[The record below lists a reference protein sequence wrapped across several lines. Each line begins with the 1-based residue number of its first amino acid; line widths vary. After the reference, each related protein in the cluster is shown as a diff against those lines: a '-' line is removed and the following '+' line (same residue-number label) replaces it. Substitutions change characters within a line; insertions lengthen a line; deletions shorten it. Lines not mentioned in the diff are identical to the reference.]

1 MSKLRRTAPPIGW
14 EHVRNCFPM
23 PNELF
28 LFDLSANALAVYI
41 YLLYCANR
49 HTGQCHPSM
58 PTMAKKLHLSR
69 STVLRCVKTL
79 EEAGLIATEHTDIVT
94 KHGTTDAERRCG
106 MLMQCADT
114 IIEQEPV
121 LSLQRTLDAQRY
133 IINRWNERHDAPMDA
148 DAVRLFLCDER
159 RGALTDEQRTFAKRC
174 KAEIYAAYQR
184 ASFRLLLMG
193 EMLRTGLA
201 DSPEEFFQ
209 LLAPQEQSA

>member
-1 MSKLRRTAPPIGW
+1 
-14 EHVRNCFPM
+14 
-23 PNELF
+23 
-28 LFDLSANALAVYI
+28 
-41 YLLYCANR
+41 
-49 HTGQCHPSM
+49 
-58 PTMAKKLHLSR
+58 
-69 STVLRCVKTL
+69 
-79 EEAGLIATEHTDIVT
+79 
-94 KHGTTDAERRCG
+94 

-133 IINRWNERHDAPMDA
+133 IINRWNERHDA
-148 DAVRLFLCDER
+148 
-159 RGALTDEQRTFAKRC
+159 QRTFAKRC

>member
-1 MSKLRRTAPPIGW
+1 
-14 EHVRNCFPM
+14 
-23 PNELF
+23 
-28 LFDLSANALAVYI
+28 
-41 YLLYCANR
+41 
-49 HTGQCHPSM
+49 
-58 PTMAKKLHLSR
+58 
-69 STVLRCVKTL
+69 
-79 EEAGLIATEHTDIVT
+79 
-94 KHGTTDAERRCG
+94 

-193 EMLRTGLA
+193 ELLRTGLA